1 MDPVTKLEELRTL
14 VEKVEQKAHVPA
26 DHPDVIAL
34 QNIIENKLE
43 QLEQSSRRTAD
54 RPGLQLQD
62 VELC

>member
-1 MDPVTKLEELRTL
+1 MDPLTKLEELRTL

-43 QLEQSSRRTAD
+43 QLEQSS
-54 RPGLQLQD
+54 PKNGG
-62 VELC
+62 